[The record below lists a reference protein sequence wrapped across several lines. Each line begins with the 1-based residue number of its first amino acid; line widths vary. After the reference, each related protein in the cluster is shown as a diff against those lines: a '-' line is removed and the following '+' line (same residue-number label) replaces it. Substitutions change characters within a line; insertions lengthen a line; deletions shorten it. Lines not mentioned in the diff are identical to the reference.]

1 MPSENTKRFDKQIQ
15 TDILGEILKY
25 TVWNASWKEEV
36 IEDGSSSDQLHIK
49 DEAQVDPLVIPT

>member
-15 TDILGEILKY
+15 TDILGEILKKS
-25 TVWNASWKEEV
+25 VWNASCIGEV
-36 IEDGSSSDQLHIK
+36 AEDGSSYQLHIK